1 MRRAAIDGGEGFARR
16 FRDAAQH
23 RKGPTMAPKAPNGAW
38 KPRRGAEVNA
48 PQPRRTAP
56 LGQRAGP
63 GSPVS
68 GLVRFA
74 PVWPFKFEGL

>member
-23 RKGPTMAPKAPNGAW
+23 RKGLTMAPKAPNGAW

-48 PQPRRTAP
+48 PNRGERRRSASA
-56 LGQRAGP
+56 RVP
-63 GSPVS
+63 GR
-68 GLVRFA
+68 LF
-74 PVWPFKFEGL
+74 PVW